1 MNCNIV
7 INQQPSLLT
16 SDRSATETKTNDQ
29 KRFEAARRDQENF
42 MKKLKEK
49 LLKNNQEA
57 QMTLRGFMEYFQ
69 QDLTDPASI
78 LIAIEET
85 MCIMKEDH
93 NTEINIFI
101 RGTEHA
107 FVP

>member
-7 INQQPSLLT
+7 IKPSLPT
-16 SDRSATETKTNDQ
+16 SDRSANETKTNDQ

-69 QDLTDPASI
+69 QDLTDPAFI

-85 MCIMKEDH
+85 MCIMKENH

>member
-7 INQQPSLLT
+7 IKPSLPT
-16 SDRSATETKTNDQ
+16 SDRSATEIKTNDQ
-29 KRFEAARRDQENF
+29 KRFKAARRDQENF
-42 MKKLKEK
+42 MKNLKEK

-69 QDLTDPASI
+69 QDLTDPAFI